1 MRIKKRG
8 NQQERFTSGCLWLC
22 RLFFNQFA
30 GSHSQAVTFVIGK
43 VSFKTIPCRS
53 SKFRLA
59 LFGGERQMYFS
70 TVISFISA
78 TIEYCSHSILS
89 KHRTDFG
96 FVGLRTLILTNTILS
111 AEHSGEKSKT

>member
-1 MRIKKRG
+1 MKLLTKITLGAFALPAMQVVAQTTKP
-8 NQQERFTSGCLWLC
+8 NIILIMTDQQSYNAISAHADMYG
-22 RLFFNQFA
+22 
-30 GSHSQAVTFVIGK
+30 GS
-43 VSFKTIPCRS
+43 
-53 SKFRLA
+53 
-59 LFGGERQMYFS
+59 YFS
-70 TVISFISA
+70 TVIGFISA